1 VAKRKKRKPVSRL
14 KPETREA
21 DDELR
26 DSLRHADL
34 KLFDKV
40 LGKAIRPVRT

>member
-1 VAKRKKRKPVSRL
+1 VPKRKKRKPVSRL

-34 KLFDKV
+34 QLFDKALAKAV
-40 LGKAIRPVRT
+40 APGK